1 MRPLTLLL
9 PLALLAAACAA
20 DPYAPSA
27 GETSVK
33 EGINDGFLAE
43 DANVEQWVARFEDDE
58 RRDIAKCRDG
68 IVAAL
73 DLVEGLAIADVG
85 AGTGLFLEP
94 FTAAVGAGGRV
105 YAVDISAAM
114 VEHMAAR
121 IAERGWSQAE
131 AVLCTEKSAELPR
144 ASVDLV
150 FICDTY
156 HHFEYPQHTMAS
168 LRKALRP
175 GGRVAIVDF
184 IREPG
189 NDWVMN
195 HVRCGQEDV
204 IAELEAAGFRYTG
217 EREVAGLTSNYLI
230 FFERR

>member
-73 DLVEGLAIADVG
+73 DLVEG
-85 AGTGLFLEP
+85 
-94 FTAAVGAGGRV
+94 
-105 YAVDISAAM
+105 
-114 VEHMAAR
+114 
-121 IAERGWSQAE
+121 
-131 AVLCTEKSAELPR
+131 
-144 ASVDLV
+144 
-150 FICDTY
+150 
-156 HHFEYPQHTMAS
+156 
-168 LRKALRP
+168 
-175 GGRVAIVDF
+175 
-184 IREPG
+184 
-189 NDWVMN
+189 
-195 HVRCGQEDV
+195 
-204 IAELEAAGFRYTG
+204 
-217 EREVAGLTSNYLI
+217 
-230 FFERR
+230 